1 MTTDLL
7 KRVLWFF
14 LFILAQV
21 LVLGRIHLFHYAT
34 PLFYVYFVVLFPRN
48 HPKWAVLLW
57 SFMLGL
63 LIDCFTN
70 TPGLASSSLTLIAT
84 IQPYA
89 LELFAPRDSD
99 ENLVPSAKALGPV
112 KYSLYVFILVFLFCL
127 VFYTLEIFSFIN
139 WLQWVFCVTG
149 STLITLLL
157 IAAFEYTR
165 SK

>member
-14 LFILAQV
+14 LFVFAQV

-48 HPKWAVLLW
+48 HPKWAVLVW
-57 SFMLGL
+57 SFLLGL
-63 LIDCFTN
+63 LIDIFSN
-70 TPGLASSSLTLIAT
+70 TPGLSSFSLTLIAAV
-84 IQPYA
+84 QPYA
-89 LELFAPRDSD
+89 FEIFVPRDSD
-99 ENLVPSAKALGPV
+99 ENLVPSAKALGPI
-112 KYSLYVFILVFLFCL
+112 KYGLYVSMLVFLYCV
-127 VFYTLEIFSFIN
+127 VFYTLEIFSFAN
-139 WLQWVFCVTG
+139 WDLWVFCVVG

-157 IAAFEYTR
+157 IATFEYTR

>member
-1 MTTDLL
+1 
-7 KRVLWFF
+7 
-14 LFILAQV
+14 
-21 LVLGRIHLFHYAT
+21 
-34 PLFYVYFVVLFPRN
+34 
-48 HPKWAVLLW
+48 
-57 SFMLGL
+57 MLGL

-70 TPGLASSSLTLIAT
+70 TPGLASSSLTLIAAL
-84 IQPYA
+84 QPYV

-99 ENLVPSAKALGPV
+99 ENFVPSVKELGPV

-139 WLQWVFCVTG
+139 WLQWVLCVTG

>member
-7 KRVLWFF
+7 KRFLWFF

-21 LVLGRIHLFHYAT
+21 FVLGRIHLFHYAT

-48 HPKWAVLLW
+48 HPKWAVLIW

-70 TPGLASSSLTLIAT
+70 TPGLASSSLTLIAAL
-84 IQPYA
+84 QPYV
-89 LELFAPRDSD
+89 LELFSPRDSD
-99 ENLVPSAKALGPV
+99 ENFVPLVKELGPV
-112 KYSLYVFILVFLFCL
+112 KYSLYVFILVFLFC
-127 VFYTLEIFSFIN
+127 VFFYTLEILSFSN

-149 STLITLLL
+149 SMLLTLLL
-157 IAAFEYTR
+157 IATFEYAR

>member
-63 LIDCFTN
+63 LIDSFTN
-70 TPGLASSSLTLIAT
+70 TPGLASFSLTLIAA

-89 LELFAPRDSD
+89 FEIFVPRDSD
-99 ENLVPSAKALGPV
+99 ENLVPSIKTLGVAKF
-112 KYSLYVFILVFLFCL
+112 SFYVSMLVFLYCL

-139 WLQWVFCVTG
+139 WLQWVLCVIG

-157 IAAFEYTR
+157 IATFEYTR

>member
-7 KRVLWFF
+7 KRFLWFF

-21 LVLGRIHLFHYAT
+21 FVLGRIHLFYYAT

-48 HPKWAVLLW
+48 HPKWAVLIW

-70 TPGLASSSLTLIAT
+70 TPGLASSSLTLIAAL
-84 IQPYA
+84 QPYV
-89 LELFAPRDSD
+89 LELFSPRDSD
-99 ENLVPSAKALGPV
+99 ENFVPSVKELGPV
-112 KYSLYVFILVFLFCL
+112 KYSLYVFILVFLFCV
-127 VFYTLEIFSFIN
+127 VFYTLEILSFSN

-149 STLITLLL
+149 SMLLTLLL
-157 IAAFEYTR
+157 IATFEYAR

>member
-7 KRVLWFF
+7 KRFLWFF

-21 LVLGRIHLFHYAT
+21 FVLGRIHLFHYAT

-48 HPKWAVLLW
+48 HPKWAVLIW

-70 TPGLASSSLTLIAT
+70 TPGLASSSLTLIAAL
-84 IQPYA
+84 QPYV

-99 ENLVPSAKALGPV
+99 ENFVPSVKELGPV
-112 KYSLYVFILVFLFCL
+112 KYSLYVFILVFLFCV
-127 VFYTLEIFSFIN
+127 VFYTLEILSFSN

-149 STLITLLL
+149 SMLLTLLL
-157 IAAFEYTR
+157 IATFEYAR

>member
-63 LIDCFTN
+63 LIDSFTN
-70 TPGLASSSLTLIAT
+70 TPGLASFSLTLIAA

-89 LELFAPRDSD
+89 FEIFVPRDSD
-99 ENLVPSAKALGPV
+99 ENLVPSVKALGV
-112 KYSLYVFILVFLFCL
+112 AKYSFYVSMLVFLYCL

-139 WLQWVFCVTG
+139 WLQWVLCVIG

-157 IAAFEYTR
+157 IATFEYTR

>member
-7 KRVLWFF
+7 KRFLWFF

-21 LVLGRIHLFHYAT
+21 FVLGRIHLFHYAT

-48 HPKWAVLLW
+48 HPKWAVLIW

-70 TPGLASSSLTLIAT
+70 TPGLASSSLTLIAAL
-84 IQPYA
+84 QPYV
-89 LELFAPRDSD
+89 LELFSPRDSD
-99 ENLVPSAKALGPV
+99 ENFVPSVKELGPV
-112 KYSLYVFILVFLFCL
+112 KYSLYVFILVFLFC
-127 VFYTLEIFSFIN
+127 VFFYTLEILSFSN

-149 STLITLLL
+149 SMLLTLLL
-157 IAAFEYTR
+157 IATFEYAR

>member
-1 MTTDLL
+1 MVIDTL
-7 KRVLWFF
+7 KRIVAFVALC
-14 LFILAQV
+14 LAQA
-21 LVLGRIHLFHYAT
+21 LVLNHIHLFNVMT
-34 PLFYVYFVVLFPRN
+34 PLLYVYFVIAFPRSY
-48 HPKWAVLLW
+48 PKWAILLW

-139 WLQWVFCVTG
+139 WLQWVLCVTG